1 MSETLLAIDPGIRG
15 AGVALF
21 NGAELVVARYVKNAC
36 PVKAPMAQRISC
48 LGEEIGHM
56 QPPRVLVTECPQIYI
71 FGKGKGNPNDLVP
84 LAQLGAFVAA
94 RFCSS
99 DWVQYL
105 PREWKGTLDADM
117 MTARIKARLTADELA
132 RVESYGRKGA
142 LDHNT
147 LDACGLGLH
156 HVGRLTPRK
165 IFAR

>member
-71 FGKGKGNPNDLVP
+71 FGKGKGNPNDLVRSSARSLP
-84 LAQLGAFVAA
+84 RDSAA
-94 RFCSS
+94 RTGCSIC
-99 DWVQYL
+99 
-105 PREWKGTLDADM
+105 REN
-117 MTARIKARLTADELA
+117 
-132 RVESYGRKGA
+132 GRERW
-142 LDHNT
+142 T
-147 LDACGLGLH
+147 
-156 HVGRLTPRK
+156 RT
-165 IFAR
+165 